1 MIGDSNPFLLVRAR
15 SRPGSRERFE
25 RWFREGHLRDV
36 SRIPGIVQVQ
46 SGTTAAGTKLGFYSF
61 ASADVVQ
68 SALSSPEAAYARGA
82 WEPWTSDLEEL
93 SLEIFAPLFPL
104 PIYRAAS

>member
-1 MIGDSNPFLLVRAR
+1 VIGNSNPFLLVRAR

-25 RWFREGHLRDV
+25 CWFREAHLRDV
-36 SRIPGIVQVQ
+36 SRIPGIALVQ

-61 ASADVVQ
+61 ASAGVIQ

-82 WEPWTSDLEEL
+82 WEPWTAELEEL
-93 SLEIFAPLFPL
+93 SLDIFAPLFSL
-104 PIYRAAS
+104 PIHRSAS

>member
-1 MIGDSNPFLLVRAR
+1 MIGDSSPFLLIRAR
-15 SRPGSRERFE
+15 ARPASRDRFE
-25 RWFREGHLRDV
+25 RWFREAHLRDV
-36 SRIPGIVQVQ
+36 SRIPGIVRIQ

-61 ASADVVQ
+61 AGADVVQ

-82 WEPWTSDLEEL
+82 WEPWTSELEEL

-104 PIYRAAS
+104 PIYRAAC